1 MSTITTENQIEY
13 LEDFISNLDELL
25 MAGEVNDL
33 LIAIDDAIIETFD
46 EDGYPD
52 ETGNQLQRIYDEIY
66 STNED
71 GKIVYLDDSVDIGK
85 EPPEVPEEL
94 KELHEQI
101 RKKFM
106 RITKMVNIELSKHLH
121 SGAFFIPRE
130 AL

>member
-1 MSTITTENQIEY
+1 MNIKITENQIEY
-13 LEDFISNLDELL
+13 LGDFINNLDELL

-66 STNED
+66 SSNED
-71 GKIVYLDDSVDIGK
+71 EKIVYLNDSVDIGK
-85 EPPEVPEEL
+85 EPLEVPEEL

-101 RKKFM
+101 RKK
-106 RITKMVNIELSKHLH
+106 I
-121 SGAFFIPRE
+121 RE
-130 AL
+130 NYKNGKYRGSINFLGVL

>member
-71 GKIVYLDDSVDIGK
+71 GKIVYLDDSVDSGK

-101 RKKFM
+101 RKKIHENYKNGKY
-106 RITKMVNIELSKHLH
+106 RVK
-121 SGAFFIPRE
+121 
-130 AL
+130 

>member
-1 MSTITTENQIEY
+1 MSGKMSIKITENQIEY
-13 LEDFISNLDELL
+13 LEDFINNMDELL

-52 ETGNQLQRIYDEIY
+52 EKGNQLQKIYDEIY
-66 STNED
+66 LSNED
-71 GKIVYLDDSVDIGK
+71 EKIIYLDDSVDIGK

-101 RKKFM
+101 RKKIYENYKNGKY
-106 RITKMVNIELSKHLH
+106 RVK
-121 SGAFFIPRE
+121 
-130 AL
+130 